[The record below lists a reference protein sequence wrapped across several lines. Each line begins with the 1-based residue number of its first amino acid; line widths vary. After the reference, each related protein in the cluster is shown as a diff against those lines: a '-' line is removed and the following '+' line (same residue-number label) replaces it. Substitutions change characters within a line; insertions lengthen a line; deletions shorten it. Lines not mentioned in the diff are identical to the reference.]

1 MGRGRFWPDSPY
13 PELAKSFF
21 LPSLPRHFPTGE
33 TPMLNAFVSLPTA
46 IQPLW
51 AQATQPDPRAQMMS
65 TLGMLVMMM
74 VVVWFMIIRPQR
86 RKAKEQTELLKNL
99 KANDKVVTS
108 SGIIGIV
115 TSVRDDSVTIRSG
128 EAKLEVQKSAVTQ
141 VVEKSA

>member
-1 MGRGRFWPDSPY
+1 
-13 PELAKSFF
+13 
-21 LPSLPRHFPTGE
+21 
-33 TPMLNAFVSLPTA
+33 MLNAFVSLPTS

-128 EAKLEVQKSAVTQ
+128 DAKLEVQKSAVTQ
-141 VVEKSA
+141 IVEKSA